1 MIQSLNQSTPFSIVF
16 ISEYEYIYFDIKK
29 KEDKSVNNH
38 GFVIP

>member
-29 KEDKSVNNH
+29 EDKSVNNH
-38 GFVIP
+38 GFVIQ